1 MSKNISPHVKI
12 YKFPITAISSIA
24 TRLSGLYLSGLFV
37 FGGITCLCSKEDYF
51 KQKYNNLSDNYK
63 MCINYSLLL
72 PLNYH
77 TFGGLRHF
85 IWDKYPKLLNNIDV
99 VNSSLYLFGS
109 TIFAS
114 IIGEVI
120 ISKRIDNKEF
130 AQKVK
135 DYYEHYLR

>member
-1 MSKNISPHVKI
+1 M
-12 YKFPITAISSIA
+12 
-24 TRLSGLYLSGLFV
+24 
-37 FGGITCLCSKEDYF
+37 
-51 KQKYNNLSDNYK
+51 
-63 MCINYSLLL
+63 L

-85 IWDKYPKLLNNIDV
+85 IWDKYPKLLNNVDV

-114 IIGEVI
+114 IISEII
-120 ISKRIDNKEF
+120 ISKKIDRKDFGKE
-130 AQKVK
+130 VK

>member
-37 FGGITCLCSKEDYF
+37 VGGITCLFNKEDYF

-63 MCINYSLLL
+63 TYINYSILL

-109 TIFAS
+109 TI
-114 IIGEVI
+114 IGSVISELI
-120 ISKRIDNKEF
+120 ISKKLDDEKF
-130 AQKVK
+130 AKKVI
-135 DYYEHYLR
+135 DYYENYLK